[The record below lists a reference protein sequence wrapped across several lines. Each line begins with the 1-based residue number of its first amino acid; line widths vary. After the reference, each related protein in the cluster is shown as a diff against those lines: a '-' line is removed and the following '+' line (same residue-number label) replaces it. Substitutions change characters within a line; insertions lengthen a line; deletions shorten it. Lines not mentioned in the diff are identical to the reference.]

1 MRPIFDGVSAYVDV
15 TLTGNVDASAP
26 FRASPRATA
35 AKGGRGEACVCR
47 HFNLQHQL
55 THQ

>member
-26 FRASPRATA
+26 FRAKLV
-35 AKGGRGEACVCR
+35 AKGAKVTVNILSLI
-47 HFNLQHQL
+47 HI
-55 THQ
+55 